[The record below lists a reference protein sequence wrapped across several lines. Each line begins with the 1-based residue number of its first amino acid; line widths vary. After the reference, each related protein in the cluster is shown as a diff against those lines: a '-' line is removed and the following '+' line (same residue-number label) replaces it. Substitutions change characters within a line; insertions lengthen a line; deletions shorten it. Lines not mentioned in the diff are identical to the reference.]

1 LLDFNGELY
10 VRKRGAGDI
19 WENLYEF
26 ILIEAS
32 EPLVIED
39 FRLIK
44 EILGETRFEVEHIS
58 ASYKQLLTHQTI
70 KGQFIKAKIN
80 KPLAIKGYNMVGEK
94 ALRNLPF
101 PKFIS
106 NYLKDKNVSLNMF

>member
-1 LLDFNGELY
+1 
-10 VRKRGAGDI
+10 
-19 WENLYEF
+19 LYEF

-32 EPLVIED
+32 DPLVIED

-70 KGQFIKAKIN
+70 KGTV
-80 KPLAIKGYNMVGEK
+80 Y
-94 ALRNLPF
+94 
-101 PKFIS
+101 
-106 NYLKDKNVSLNMF
+106 